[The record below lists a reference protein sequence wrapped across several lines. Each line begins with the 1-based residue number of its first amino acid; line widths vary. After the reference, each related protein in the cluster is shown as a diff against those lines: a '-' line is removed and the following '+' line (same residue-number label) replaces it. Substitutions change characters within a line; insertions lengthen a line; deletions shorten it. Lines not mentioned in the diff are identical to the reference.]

1 MNKVEK
7 KSADLYSPKM
17 STRDTKWAHG
27 RNQLAMCEALAAVES
42 GCTNYAQLERD
53 LGVPRRT
60 LNRYLDAHHHRTP
73 GKSRYEPE
81 VAALGCRRKTKWTSG
96 HGLDT
101 LRRALA
107 EAQRGCTTV
116 EIQRALGVPPRTLRR
131 YMSLNKRAGGP
142 LCALT
147 CEQAREGDTAD
158 ELENGASRDAECEAA
173 ECEAAECEAAECE
186 AAKYQAAK
194 YQAAKYQAAECE
206 VAKYQAA
213 ECEAAKYQAAE
224 CEAAASEAAYPF
236 ELEMEHAAK
245 RVNMG
250 GQNADVPTGDIDRVT
265 GVKVG
270 RDEPSEGA
278 VRRKGATNGTAWH
291 TITWGEFCLG
301 DFHNVGSGADDG
313 ADTGDDEDIGDFVAV
328 TSQGCRWTNG
338 FDALPADMSSLMDT
352 VNM

>member
-1 MNKVEK
+1 M
-7 KSADLYSPKM
+7 P
-17 STRDTKWAHG
+17 TRDTKWAHG
-27 RNQLAMCEALAAVES
+27 RNQVAMCEALAAVES
-42 GCTNYAQLERD
+42 GCTNYAQLERV

-60 LNRYLDAHHHRTP
+60 LNRYIDAHHHRTP
-73 GKSRYEPE
+73 DKSRYEPE

-96 HGLDT
+96 RGLDT
-101 LRRALA
+101 MRRALA

-147 CEQAREGDTAD
+147 CEQAREGDAGD
-158 ELENGASRDAECEAA
+158 ELENGASRDAEYQAVEYQAAGYQAAEYQAAEYHVAEYHVAGCEAA
-173 ECEAAECEAAECE
+173 EYHVAGCEAAE
-186 AAKYQAAK
+186 
-194 YQAAKYQAAECE
+194 YQAAE
-206 VAKYQAA
+206 YQAA
-213 ECEAAKYQAAE
+213 
-224 CEAAASEAAYPF
+224 YPS
-236 ELEMEHAAK
+236 ELEVERAAK

-250 GQNADVPTGDIDRVT
+250 GQNADVLTGDIDRVT

-278 VRRKGATNGTAWH
+278 VRRKGATGGTAWH
-291 TITWGEFCLG
+291 AITWGEFLLG

-313 ADTGDDEDIGDFVAV
+313 ADTGDDEDIGGFVAV

-338 FDALPADMSSLMDT
+338 FGALPADMSSLIDT
-352 VNM
+352 VDM